1 MHRDALHVAIGITS
15 LAVLGAWFLVRPI
28 WMGNRA
34 TPAAPTQAAGRT
46 GPADAFAAA
55 LTNLKEEVAMLRREH
70 EQLLRSMRVLEAALN
85 YTVSLGAPS
94 PSSTE
99 DETGAETDAEPQL
112 PEKEEIVAMLSEL
125 DLRLSQELDDPTWS
139 QRAELDIATLLHP
152 NMITG
157 SRVLSVDC
165 HTTLCRVEVEHADRG
180 AQSRL
185 VDHLPRE
192 APFEGGMLFYR
203 IADETGVLRTLIYLA
218 RSGYTLL
225 AAAP

>member
-1 MHRDALHVAIGITS
+1 V
-15 LAVLGAWFLVRPI
+15 
-28 WMGNRA
+28 
-34 TPAAPTQAAGRT
+34 PAAPTQAAGHT
-46 GPADAFAAA
+46 EPADAFAAA

-70 EQLLRSMRVLEAALN
+70 EHLLRSVRVLEAALN
-85 YTVSLGAPS
+85 RTASLGAQPS
-94 PSSTE
+94 PPSTE

-112 PEKEEIVAMLSEL
+112 SEKEEIVAMLSEL
-125 DLRLSQELDDPTWS
+125 DLRLSQEPADPTWS
-139 QRAELDIATLLHP
+139 QRAELDIAMLLHP
-152 NMITG
+152 DTITG
-157 SRVLSVDC
+157 SRVLSADC
-165 HTTLCRVEVEHADRG
+165 HATLCRVAVEHADRV

-203 IADETGVLRTLIYLA
+203 IADETGEFRTLIYLA